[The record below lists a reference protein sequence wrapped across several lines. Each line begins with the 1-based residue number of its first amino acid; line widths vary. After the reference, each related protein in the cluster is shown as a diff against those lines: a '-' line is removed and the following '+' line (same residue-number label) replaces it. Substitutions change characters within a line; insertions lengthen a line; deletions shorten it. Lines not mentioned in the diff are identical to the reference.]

1 MLEVQFGVWQ
11 EINQFN
17 SFLGSFG
24 YDNKRLDNVTQRG
37 INIAHVENLKQYQKQ
52 ILLIS
57 FKL

>member
-37 INIAHVENLKQYQKQ
+37 INIAPG
-52 ILLIS
+52 S
-57 FKL
+57 M